1 MTDKQIAFEERA
13 AIMELDGGLPRDE
26 AERRARKIIEDRAE
40 EPEQMNLPEPPYK
53 SMLREYYNKL

>member
-1 MTDKQIAFEERA
+1 
-13 AIMELDGGLPRDE
+13 MELDGGLPRDE